1 MNYTWKILEVFAK
14 NTVITGVKYHLIG
27 TEGEYSV
34 ETEGTYIYPEGV
46 VNLPFEQIKEVNL
59 IDWIDKE
66 LVESNLQAQLEALDS
81 DKKVEFPWLAD
92 TFTPGQ

>member
-1 MNYTWKILEVFAK
+1 MNFQWKILELFAEAK
-14 NTVITGVKYHLIG
+14 GVKYLASITDG
-27 TEGEYSV
+27 TNTV
-34 ETEGTYIYPEGV
+34 ETEGNYIFSEGT

-66 LVESNLQAQLEALDS
+66 PVKSNLQAQLEALDS
-81 DKKVEFPWLAD
+81 DKKIEFPWLAD

>member
-1 MNYTWKILEVFAK
+1 MINYSWEILELFADCK
-14 NTVITGVKYHLIG
+14 GVKYFASITDG
-27 TEGEYSV
+27 KNV
-34 ETEGTYIYPEGV
+34 AETEGNYWFPEGK
-46 VNLPFEQIKEVNL
+46 VNLPFDQIKEQNL

-66 LVESNLQAQLEALDS
+66 AVESNLLAQLQAMDS

>member
-1 MNYTWKILEVFAK
+1 MFTWKILELFADCK
-14 NTVITGVKYHLIG
+14 GVKYFASITDG
-27 TEGEYSV
+27 KNV
-34 ETEGTYIYPEGV
+34 AETEGNYIFSEGT

-66 LVESNLQAQLEALDS
+66 TIESNLTAQLQAMDS

>member
-1 MNYTWKILEVFAK
+1 MIIWKILELSSEAK
-14 NTVITGVKYHLIG
+14 SVKFLASITDGTNTVEQ
-27 TEGEYSV
+27 EGNYLF
-34 ETEGTYIYPEGV
+34 PEGV
-46 VNLPFEQIKEVNL
+46 VNLPFEQIKEQNL

-66 LVESNLQAQLEALDS
+66 AVESNLTAQLQAMDS

>member
-1 MNYTWKILEVFAK
+1 MFTWKILEIFADCK
-14 NTVITGVKYHLIG
+14 GVKYLSSVI
-27 TEGEYSV
+27 EGKNIV
-34 ETEGTYIYPEGV
+34 ETKGNYYFPEGK
-46 VNLPFEQIKEVNL
+46 VNLPFEKIKEQNL

-66 LVESNLQAQLEALDS
+66 AVEYNLQAQLQAMDS